1 MVAVISIKKS
11 NFFTSGYAI
20 VEADDKA
27 CLDQL
32 RSDIYQHMAKT
43 FGLDAA
49 LDPELGLNNF
59 HDCIDSLSAVDVNSL
74 RLDLIRNISS
84 DIDFSEMIYRAF
96 EKNIR
101 ALLGPD
107 ILAQKVCNIVIQP
120 PGDPNPSEVHR
131 DAPLNSPY
139 EIVVWVPFV
148 DCFATKAM
156 YLLDSETTE
165 AALEFLRENRDDW
178 DGFEKNCKNNALR
191 PEIPYGT
198 ALIFFTGLLH
208 GSDINQETETRVS
221 VNIRYK
227 NLFAPSGLKNQLQ
240 FFKLL
245 RTSPLAKLGSKLELK
260 ELLK

>member
-1 MVAVISIKKS
+1 MVAAI
-11 NFFTSGYAI
+11 NTDNPDFFTHGFAI
-20 VEADDKA
+20 VAADDKE

-32 RSDIYQHMAKT
+32 RSDIYQHMVEV

-49 LDPELGLNNF
+49 LDPEHGLNNF
-59 HDCIDSLSAVDVNSL
+59 HEYIDSLSAVDVNSL
-74 RLDLIRNISS
+74 RLDLISKISS
-84 DIDFSEMIYRAF
+84 DIDFSEMIYTAF
-96 EKNIR
+96 EKNIQ

-148 DCFATKAM
+148 DCYDTKSM
-156 YLLDSETTE
+156 YLLDSEVT
-165 AALEFLRENRDDW
+165 ASALEHLNDNPEDW
-178 DGFEKNCKNNALR
+178 DSFEKYCKINAQR
-191 PEIPYGT
+191 PAVPYGS

-208 GSDINQETETRVS
+208 GSDINQEAETRVS

-245 RTSPLAKLGSKLELK
+245 RTSHLARLGSKLELN

>member
-1 MVAVISIKKS
+1 MVAAISTNNS
-11 NFFTSGYAI
+11 DFFSQGYAI
-20 VEADDKA
+20 VEADDKG

-32 RSDIYQHMAKT
+32 RSDIYQHMVDT
-43 FGLDAA
+43 FGVNSSQ
-49 LDPELGLNNF
+49 DPENGLNNF
-59 HDCIDSLSAVDVNSL
+59 HNYIDSLTAVDVNSL
-74 RLDLIRNISS
+74 RLDLIQKISS
-84 DIDFSEMIYRAF
+84 EINFSEMIYRAF
-96 EKNIR
+96 EKNIK

-107 ILAQKVCNIVIQP
+107 ILAQKGCNIVIQP

-148 DCFATKAM
+148 DCYDTKAM
-156 YLLDSETTE
+156 YLLESDATE
-165 AALEFLRENRDDW
+165 IALEYLKENSEDW
-178 DGFEKNCKNNALR
+178 DKFEEYCKSKAIR
-191 PEIPYGT
+191 PSVPYGS

-208 GSDINQETETRVS
+208 GSEINQEDETRVS
-221 VNIRYK
+221 INIRYK

-245 RTSPLAKLGSKLELK
+245 RNSPLSRLGSKLELK